1 MGVFLVL
8 SMLLL
13 GGASY
18 DQCATDEMFAGDWDG
33 YKVAMEDGKSRWKP
47 DEAKRCK

>member
-1 MGVFLVL
+1 MFVFLL
-8 SMLLL
+8 MSALLL

-18 DQCATDEMFAGDWDG
+18 DQCATDEALAGDWNG
-33 YKVAMEDGKSRWKP
+33 YVAAMEDGKTRWNP